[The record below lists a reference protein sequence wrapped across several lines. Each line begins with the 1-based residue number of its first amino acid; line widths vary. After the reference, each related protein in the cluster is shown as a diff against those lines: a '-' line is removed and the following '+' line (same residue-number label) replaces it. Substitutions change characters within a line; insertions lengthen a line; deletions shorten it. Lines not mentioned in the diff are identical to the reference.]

1 MYKRQDDNYNI
12 VGFNKVAEHMYPQ
25 IKKEEKC
32 YRCLMNQEVP
42 CAMCPIY
49 NKIEVPKT
57 YIDPVSGH
65 YETVDAVDMD
75 LPDGTHGHALIFG
88 FAAEDGQKAVNE
100 PLPAN
105 KEMCI
110 RDSVWRMYSVR
121 KASFKRMGY

>member
-1 MYKRQDDNYNI
+1 MGQNASGMYIVDDNYNI
-12 VGFNKVAEHMYPQ
+12 VGFNTVAEHMYPR

-49 NKIEVPKT
+49 NKIEGPKT

-75 LPDGTHGHALIFG
+75 LPQKMDKRQLMNRFQLI
-88 FAAEDGQKAVNE
+88 
-100 PLPAN
+100 
-105 KEMCI
+105 
-110 RDSVWRMYSVR
+110 R
-121 KASFKRMGY
+121 KDWD